1 MKKNLLI
8 SIGAALL
15 LVLNVLAFSS
25 SAGEPIPTHPLPTGC
40 YQTAGYCSL
49 QIPPVLT
56 YLCEPRVSGIVKCTV
71 NKPSTCSGE
80 HWCIFPLVY
89 PPMVVA
95 DPDPEER
102 SVDEDDNVVVYPRFK
117 L

>member
-25 SAGEPIPTHPLPTGC
+25 SAGEPIPTTPFPTGC
-40 YQTAGYCSL
+40 YQTSGYCST
-49 QIPPVLT
+49 QVHPVLT

-71 NKPSTCSGE
+71 YRPSTCSGE
-80 HWCIFPLVY
+80 SWCIFPLDFDMVEALSW
-89 PPMVVA
+89 PMAVEA
-95 DPDPEER
+95 EEVG
-102 SVDEDDNVVVYPRFK
+102 SPYYK
-117 L
+117 H

>member
-71 NKPSTCSGE
+71 YRPSTCSGE
-80 HWCIFPLVY
+80 SWCIFPLDFDAVEALSW
-89 PPMVVA
+89 PIAVEAEEVEF
-95 DPDPEER
+95 PD
-102 SVDEDDNVVVYPRFK
+102 YK
-117 L
+117 H